1 MISPS
6 ARAASAGPALA
17 PSLVPRALSAF
28 VLIALALTST
38 PSLAC
43 EESHDNVSQDEVLRM
58 TETGR
63 IEPFPR
69 ILEKARRHRS
79 GKLLEAKLDCID
91 KRYVYEIDMLDHDGE
106 IRALRFDA
114 VTGRHL
120 NLKKD

>member
-6 ARAASAGPALA
+6 HSAAARPLA
-17 PSLVPRALSAF
+17 RMRPAF
-28 VLIALALTST
+28 VLIALALTSM
-38 PSLAC
+38 PVLAC

-58 TETGR
+58 TETGA
-63 IEPFPR
+63 IEPFPH
-69 ILEKARRHRS
+69 ILEKARSHRS

-91 KRYVYEIDMLDHDGE
+91 QRYVYEIDMLDHDGE

-120 NLKKD
+120 DLQKD